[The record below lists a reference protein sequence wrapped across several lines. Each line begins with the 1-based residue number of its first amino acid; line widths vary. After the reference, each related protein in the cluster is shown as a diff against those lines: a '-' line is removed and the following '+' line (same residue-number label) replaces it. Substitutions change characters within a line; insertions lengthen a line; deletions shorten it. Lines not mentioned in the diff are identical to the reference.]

1 MSTRIAF
8 LGDTLLG
15 GKAQPLL
22 DQHGYDYPLA
32 GIRHLWEDADLVV
45 ANHEA
50 PITTRTRRAAKADTG
65 KQRYWYKADPAGAH
79 TLAAHGIRVVSLA
92 NNHVADFGTK
102 GVVDTMDALDAAGI
116 THCGAGRSDTAAR
129 RPAIAEVNGL
139 RVGFLSVMQRYDMYV
154 AEDLYAHRGN
164 PGPAR
169 LRMSR
174 LGPDIEALRPQV
186 DLCVV
191 LVHWGRNYREITS
204 LQERLADE
212 ITAVG
217 PDLVVGHHPHIAQ
230 RAEVINGVP
239 VLFSLGNAA
248 FGTQGRFGDTHPPYG
263 LVAVVDVEPHRAAR
277 VELTAILV
285 DNTVVGYQPRPGTD
299 LAARRFAEQ
308 LLDER
313 LRG

>member
-15 GKAQPLL
+15 GSAQPLL
-22 DQHGYDYPLA
+22 EQHGYDHAFA

-50 PITTRTRRAAKADTG
+50 AITTRTRRATKADIG
-65 KQRYWYKADPAGAH
+65 RRRYWYKADPRSAH

-102 GVVDTMDALDAAGI
+102 GVLDTMDSLDAAGI
-116 THCGAGRSDTAAR
+116 THCAAGRSDTAAR

-164 PGPAR
+164 DGPAR

-174 LGPDIEALRPQV
+174 LGPDIATLRSEV

-191 LVHWGRNYREITS
+191 LVHWGRNYRPVTS
-204 LQERLADE
+204 LQERLADQ
-212 ITAVG
+212 ITSAG

-230 RAEVINGVP
+230 RAEVVNGVP
-239 VLFSLGNAA
+239 VLFSLGNAVRDGA
-248 FGTQGRFGDTHPPYG
+248 DD
-263 LVAVVDVEPHRAAR
+263 VATTDRSAAS
-277 VELTAILV
+277 AW
-285 DNTVVGYQPRPGTD
+285 GG
-299 LAARRFAEQ
+299 
-308 LLDER
+308 
-313 LRG
+313 

>member
-1 MSTRIAF
+1 MSTRIVF

-15 GKAQPLL
+15 GQAQPLL
-22 DQHGYDYPLA
+22 EQHGYDYALA

-65 KQRYWYKADPAGAH
+65 KRRYWYKADPESAH
-79 TLAAHGIRVVSLA
+79 TLSDHGIRVVSLA
-92 NNHVADFGTK
+92 NNHVADFGTL
-102 GVVDTMDALDAAGI
+102 GVLDTMNSLDAAGI
-116 THCGAGRSDTAAR
+116 THCGAGRSDTEAR
-129 RPAIAEVNGL
+129 RPAIVEANGL

-154 AEDLYAHRGN
+154 AEDLYAYRGN

-174 LGPDIEALRPQV
+174 LGPDIAALRAHV

-191 LVHWGRNYREITS
+191 LVHWGRNYRAVTS

-212 ITAVG
+212 ITAAG

-230 RAEVINGVP
+230 RADVVNGVP

-248 FGTQGRFGDTHPPYG
+248 FGTRGRFGDTHPPYG
-263 LVAVVDVEPHRAAR
+263 LVAVVDVEAHRVVR
-277 VELTAILV
+277 IELHAILV
-285 DNTVVGYQPRPGTD
+285 DNSLVSYQPRPDTEAGG
-299 LAARRFAEQ
+299 RFAEE